1 MIDYFRDT
9 AFSFIIYIFCLATMG
24 GIINPL
30 RLAPD
35 HMTIKGRNLN
45 NGEGISQGE
54 TSQSIE
60 QSFGLDTLL
69 RASLLVCP
77 ENTGR
82 LERPL
87 LK

>member
-1 MIDYFRDT
+1 M
-9 AFSFIIYIFCLATMG
+9 MG

-35 HMTIKGRNLN
+35 HMTIKGRNPN
-45 NGEGISQGE
+45 NGEGISQRE

-69 RASLLVCP
+69 RASLLGTPVA
-77 ENTGR
+77 
-82 LERPL
+82 
-87 LK
+87 